1 MNWHY
6 ELQAL
11 LQSAAESTRL
21 NAIVS
26 AFSGAAGLLT
36 LGQIL
41 TGLAAAAAV
50 FAGLV
55 CSLVLIRLNLIN
67 IRNAHIQT
75 AMLRARAEEKGIEL
89 REDDQ

>member
-26 AFSGAAGLLT
+26 TFSSAAGLLT
-36 LGQIL
+36 LGQFL
-41 TGLAAAAAV
+41 TGIAAGAAV
-50 FAGLV
+50 FAGLG
-55 CSLVLIRLNLIN
+55 CSLVLIRLNMIKIKNEHLKN
-67 IRNAHIQT
+67 
-75 AMLRARAEEKGIEL
+75 AMLRARAEENGIEL
-89 REDDQ
+89 REDD